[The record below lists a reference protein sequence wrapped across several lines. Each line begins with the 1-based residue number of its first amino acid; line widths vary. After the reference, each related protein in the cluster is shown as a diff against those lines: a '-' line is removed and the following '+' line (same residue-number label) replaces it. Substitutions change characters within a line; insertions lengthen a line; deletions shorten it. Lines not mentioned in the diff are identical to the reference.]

1 MGHDLLQ
8 ARLVQV
14 MGDHLVGQVLR
25 DIVGADDDLSPVHP
39 RAAEVVIGGAV
50 LMTQPQDQNQ
60 APGLVLPQEAAGRT
74 AYNEDGDLG
83 AVGFH
88 MDARPVA
95 HIPLNENDAAPHGV
109 AGGVPGAAVDH
120 DSPRVH
126 GVAGGLLHVAEHLDG
141 TPVQIGPHG
150 VARHPVDGQRP
161 ARTQSRSNKSLA

>member
-14 MGDHLVGQVLR
+14 MGDHLIGQVLR

-60 APGLVLPQEAAGRT
+60 APGLVLPQEAAGRA

-83 AVGFH
+83 TVGF
-88 MDARPVA
+88 MW
-95 HIPLNENDAAPHGV
+95 I
-109 AGGVPGAAVDH
+109 
-120 DSPRVH
+120 
-126 GVAGGLLHVAEHLDG
+126 
-141 TPVQIGPHG
+141 
-150 VARHPVDGQRP
+150 P
-161 ARTQSRSNKSLA
+161 AR